1 MHDTLA
7 RPSAKKAAGLSVEQ
21 EFAVLNALS
30 ESIFIAAPEN
40 FDGHERPRF
49 KLQFVNRKLAKLF
62 GVQAD
67 TLVGQ
72 PLNSIFPAEDYRIL
86 HDALV
91 QATTM
96 NERQE
101 IEITMKTDC
110 EQKRFSVSLAAQKGA
125 DKSTRVIGTLTDI
138 TSLVTRTAYLEDR
151 AVRLIDHANGLET
164 SRRDL
169 EKEVAELRKSI
180 RSLQRAAKFDKVS
193 GLPNRAHFFE
203 RAAAEFQRSLRYD
216 HALSLVVADVQGYAQ
231 IVEKHGEKSGDLIM
245 TSLGQLCET
254 ACRGGADIAGRV
266 SDTEIAV
273 LLPETALAG
282 ALQFVDR
289 LRALVAATPIQL
301 DDGMVRPGI
310 RTGIDAIQSEDH
322 SIAQAL
328 GRAKAALSMG

>member
-7 RPSAKKAAGLSVEQ
+7 RPSAKKAASLSVEQ
-21 EFAVLNALS
+21 EFAVLNALN
-30 ESIFIAAPEN
+30 ESIFITVPEHFN
-40 FDGHERPRF
+40 WHERPCF
-49 KLQFVNRKLAKLF
+49 NLQFVNKQLAKLF
-62 GVQAD
+62 EVAAD
-67 TLVGQ
+67 EMTGR
-72 PLNSIFPAEDYRIL
+72 PLTSIFPVEDFRIL

-96 NERQE
+96 KDRQE
-101 IEITMKTDC
+101 IEITLKTTS
-110 EQKRFSVSLAAQKGA
+110 EQKRFSVSLTAQRGA
-125 DKSTRVIGTLTDI
+125 DKSTRVIGALTDI
-138 TSLVTRTAYLEDR
+138 TSLVSRTAYLEDR

-180 RSLQRAAKFDKVS
+180 RSLERSAKFDKVS

-216 HALSLVVADVQGYAQ
+216 HPLSLVVADVQGYAQ
-231 IVEKHGEKSGDLIM
+231 VVEKHGEKSGDLIM

-254 ACRGGADIAGRV
+254 AYRGGADIAGRV
-266 SDTEIAV
+266 SDSEIAV
-273 LLPETALAG
+273 LLPETALSG

-289 LRALVAATPIQL
+289 LRTLVAATPIQL
-301 DDGMVRPGI
+301 DDGIVRPGI

-328 GRAKAALSMG
+328 GRAQAALSMG